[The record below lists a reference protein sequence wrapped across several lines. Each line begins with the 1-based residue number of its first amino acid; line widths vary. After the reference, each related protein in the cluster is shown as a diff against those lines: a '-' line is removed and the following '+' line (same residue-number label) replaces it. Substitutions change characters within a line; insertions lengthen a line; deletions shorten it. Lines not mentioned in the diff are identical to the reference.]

1 MHRTIVGIARAAT
14 NYRRRGVPQP
24 RAPSCRVWQPV
35 CALLA
40 DVHSLQV
47 PRIQADRVVASI
59 TALAEAMRTQADP
72 PTTRLL
78 GRIRTREHEGVI
90 DGDFTAP

>member
-1 MHRTIVGIARAAT
+1 MRA
-14 NYRRRGVPQP
+14 
-24 RAPSCRVWQPV
+24 
-35 CALLA
+35 
-40 DVHSLQV
+40 
-47 PRIQADRVVASI
+47 
-59 TALAEAMRTQADP
+59 QADP